1 MKKILIN
8 VNPWQTRIAITRDN
22 QLQNIYFYSHA
33 VEPLERSYF
42 KGTIDKVLPGIQTA
56 FVNIGQPKAGF
67 LHISEIDRELAIE
80 KMSHDMQLD
89 EDAPTPAPAPAHP
102 RQKADIK
109 NIFTEGDQVL
119 VQVSKEPVYEKGA
132 KLSTCFT
139 LPGRFIVLM
148 PNIPRIGVSKKIAER
163 EERIRLKELV
173 RAALPEGMGCIIRT
187 TSEGRTAKEIE
198 RDIAFLVETWETIQK
213 KFAEAQPAEKIHED
227 LDLKLQIVRDHLDDD
242 VEDVIIDDKTEQ
254 QEIYKFVKKMAPE
267 YAPRVKLYSGEMPL
281 FDSYNLERQIDATLD
296 KKVELASGG
305 SLIIESTE
313 AMTVIDVNT
322 GKFTG
327 KGVMEETILKTNLEA
342 AEESVRQLRLRNIG
356 GLIVIDFIDMQQ
368 NANKQKLFRF
378 FEKTLRERDKFQS
391 VVLKISEFGLI
402 QMTRKRSGKTLVQQL
417 THNCPTC
424 TGLGFIK
431 TVRTQVY
438 ALLRNIKHEMAREKY
453 GAQVT
458 IELSP
463 ETFEMISNVEYNS
476 VLSLEKE
483 FGCKITLASKKEF
496 GVSQYKIMKK

>member
-33 VEPLERSYF
+33 VEPLERSFF
-42 KGTIDKVLPGIQTA
+42 KGTITKVLPGIQTA
-56 FVNIGQPKAGF
+56 FVEIGQPKAGF

-80 KMSHDMQLD
+80 KMSHDAQLD
-89 EDAPTPAPAPAHP
+89 EDAPAQPAPERP
-102 RQKADIK
+102 RQRADIK
-109 NIFTEGDQVL
+109 NIFHEGEEVL

-173 RAALPEGMGCIIRT
+173 RAALPEGMGGIIRT
-187 TSEGRTAKEIE
+187 TAESRTATEIS
-198 RDIAFLVETWETIQK
+198 RDISFLLNTWETIQERFK
-213 KFAEAQPAEKIHED
+213 QAKPAEKIYED

-242 VEDVIIDDKTEQ
+242 VDDVIIDDKTEQ
-254 QEIYKFVKKMAPE
+254 QEIYAFVKKMAPE
-267 YAPRVKLYSGEMPL
+267 YAQRVKLYTKEMPL
-281 FDSYNLERQIDATLD
+281 FQAYNLEKQIEATLD

-356 GLIVIDFIDMQQ
+356 GLIVIDFIDMMQ
-368 NANKQKLFRF
+368 NSNKQKLFKF

-417 THNCPTC
+417 TQDCSTC
-424 TGLGFIK
+424 KGLGFIK
-431 TVRTQVY
+431 TVRTQMYNVLREIKY
-438 ALLRNIKHEMAREKY
+438 ALKAEKPTP
-453 GAQVT
+453 ALT
-458 IELSP
+458 IELNP
-463 ETFEMISNVEYNS
+463 EVFEMVSSVEYNS
-476 VLSLEKE
+476 VLFLEKE
-483 FGCKITLASKKEF
+483 FNCKVTLASRKDF
-496 GVSQYKIMKK
+496 DVTQYKILKR